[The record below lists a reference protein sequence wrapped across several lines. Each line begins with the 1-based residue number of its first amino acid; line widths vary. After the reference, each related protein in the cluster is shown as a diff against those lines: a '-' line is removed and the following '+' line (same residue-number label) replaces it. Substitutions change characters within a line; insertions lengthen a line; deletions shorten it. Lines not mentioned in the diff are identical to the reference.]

1 MNKYLIVIETDSP
14 LLRMIRLV
22 GRMEKIIN
30 DGGRVVRSISV
41 EQLDIGED

>member
-14 LLRMIRLV
+14 LLKMIRLV

-30 DGGRVVRSISV
+30 DSGRVVRSISV